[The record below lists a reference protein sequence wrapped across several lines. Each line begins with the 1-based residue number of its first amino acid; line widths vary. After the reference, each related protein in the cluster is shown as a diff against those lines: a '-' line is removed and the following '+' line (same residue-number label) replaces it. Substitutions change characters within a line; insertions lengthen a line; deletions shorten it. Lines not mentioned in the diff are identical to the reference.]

1 MNDKAAFL
9 VRIPNGMLV
18 RIIKRA
24 NDSHSKIAVN
34 LSDFIGDYQYFTVLE
49 LAQELAERFPL
60 SKDEVMS

>member
-24 NDSHSKIAVN
+24 NDSHSKVFVN
-34 LSDFIGDYQYFTVLE
+34 LSGIIGDYQRFTVLE

-60 SKDEVMS
+60 SNDEVMP

>member
-9 VRIPNGMLV
+9 VRIPNDMLV

-24 NDSHSKIAVN
+24 NDSHSKVLVN
-34 LSDFIGDYQYFTVLE
+34 LSGIIGDYQKFTVLE

-60 SKDEVMS
+60 SKDEVTP